1 VCDKGFN
8 AVLAVQFS
16 QGERRW
22 RAEILRTAYRRYW
35 DRSMRHRVDQT
46 CRNLMSN
53 DDQLV
58 EEGRLRG
65 CTQETGSSHVNLF

>member
-1 VCDKGFN
+1 MASGDT
-8 AVLAVQFS
+8 
-16 QGERRW
+16 E
-22 RAEILRTAYRRYW
+22 RTAYRRYW
-35 DRSMRHRVDQT
+35 HRSMRHRVDQT

-58 EEGRLRG
+58 PIREEGRRRG